1 MDERTP
7 AEFTRSAASDDGD
20 HWGLRPQVHSWLRRR
35 SSRAADWPL
44 ARLMAAKSGTSIS
57 VVVPARDEESTV
69 GSIVRV
75 IRRRLMREVPLVDE
89 LVVVDSCSTDGTARV
104 AAAAGARVVCQ
115 NEPLGHLPAMA
126 EQGGGKGAALW
137 KGLAATS
144 GDLVAFVDADVYG
157 FTPEFVTG
165 LLGPLLL
172 DPTVSYVKGFY
183 HRPLVDGDRT
193 VADGGGRV
201 TELVARPLLNL
212 HWPELA
218 GFVQPLAGE
227 YAGRREALEA
237 VPFVTGY
244 GVEVGLLID
253 LLELVGLDALA
264 QVDLGRRQ
272 HKHQDN
278 EGLGRMAAQIM
289 LAVLS
294 RLDRQRQV
302 IITSA
307 PSPRLAQFRR
317 GDACVSGVSGISGVE
332 REVVVADVAVPERPP
347 LARVRA
353 GQDGQLSRVRPA

>member
-1 MDERTP
+1 MTELTT
-7 AEFTRSAASDDGD
+7 AVAAAFDGQA
-20 HWGLRPQVHSWLRRR
+20 GLRPRVRSWLGRR

-44 ARLMAAKSGTSIS
+44 SRLMAAKDGTTIS

-75 IRRRLMREVPLVDE
+75 IRQRLMREVPLIDE

-115 NEPLGHLPAMA
+115 DEVLGHLPAMS
-126 EQGGGKGAALW
+126 GKGEALW
-137 KGLAATS
+137 KGLAATG
-144 GDLVAFVDADVYG
+144 GDLVVFVDADVHG
-157 FTPEFVTG
+157 FTPDFVTG
-165 LLGPLLL
+165 LLGPLLM
-172 DPTVSYVKGFY
+172 DRGVAYVKGFY
-183 HRPLVDGDRT
+183 HRPLVDGDHT
-193 VADGGGRV
+193 VPDGGGRV

-244 GVEVGLLID
+244 GVEVGLLVD

-264 QVDLGRRQ
+264 QVDLGFRQ
-272 HKHQDN
+272 HRHQDN

-289 LAVLS
+289 LAALS
-294 RLDRQRQV
+294 RLDRQQQV
-302 IITSA
+302 IIANEPT
-307 PSPRLAQFRR
+307 PTLAQFRR
-317 GDACVSGVSGISGVE
+317 ADHAGAGIE
-332 REVVVADVAVPERPP
+332 RTVVVTNVAVPERPP
-347 LARVRA
+347 LAGVR
-353 GQDGQLSRVRPA
+353 GESLSESLGKVRPA